1 MKKLFLTAFICVFAL
16 TFTLF
21 ASSCKK
27 DDSTESP
34 SDGASESISSS
45 VEEPTSATEKTEG
58 LKFITRGA
66 TLEVGETFAIEYERT
81 GSGEV
86 TWRSL
91 DENVATV
98 TDGTVTATG
107 EGDTKIEGKL
117 GEATD
122 YFTVKVDKQTSVPSL
137 TLSENAV
144 ELVTGETTEITL
156 RTEYKGKET
165 KVEEYGF
172 NTEKGGDV
180 AELSLE
186 GGVLSVKAVK
196 EGVLTTVVY
205 AKISGV
211 YAAEKLTVTVR
222 ESRPLIV
229 VSNAKPAA
237 DGYEAEVA
245 AVENPTIPLTFK
257 PVAEVWKNGKVDR
270 EATVEWTMEEN
281 DFIGSGADGY
291 FGKSFGTAVLV
302 GTYEGE
308 SVRLTVN
315 CVRPT
320 FRIEENVTVEL
331 ADGFDASNLTG
342 TVLSV
347 AVGDSDILKSTDET
361 GKIAFKLNVLK
372 ISDYNVEK
380 TIVIATD
387 KALYEY
393 SGKIVTDIITDESE
407 LNEFLANSLA
417 SATASAS
424 SNGYF
429 ILGND
434 IVCGGEYKSY
444 GSYPFGV
451 QSANGFQGVF
461 DGNGKIIKNLNVTG
475 NYCGFIPMMGISGV
489 LKNVIFLN
497 GKLNGN
503 GGFISCHSYGT
514 IENVYIEA
522 EITNNSETVSMGDRR
537 LCSSVLASEST
548 PNMNVKN
555 VFVKYL
561 NGVDEET
568 HAGHLFILGDCKPQG
583 LIVVGH
589 KTFYTKTYGGFSDA
603 NARSYLSEAEF
614 IADRSGWAEL
624 AADYSSL
631 TFGVT
636 GEGISPARRI

>member
-27 DDSTESP
+27 DDSTESN
-34 SDGASESISSS
+34 SDGASESISFS
-45 VEEPTSATEKTEG
+45 VEESASATEKTEG

-66 TLEVGETFAIEYERT
+66 TLEVGETFVIEYERT

-98 TDGTVTATG
+98 SDGTVTATG

-122 YFTVKVDKQTSVPSL
+122 YFTIKVDKQTSVPSL
-137 TLSENAV
+137 MLSENAV
-144 ELVTGETTEITL
+144 ELVTGETTEISL

-165 KVEEYGF
+165 NAEAYGF

-281 DFIGSGADGY
+281 DFIGSEADGY

-302 GTYEGE
+302 GTYESE

-444 GSYPFGV
+444 ERYPFGV

-522 EITNNSETVSMGDRR
+522 EIANNSETVSMGDRR
-537 LCSSVLASEST
+537 LCSSVLASESP

-614 IADRSGWAEL
+614 IADRSEWAEL

-631 TFGVT
+631 IFSVT
-636 GEGISPARRI
+636 DEGILPARRI

>member
-1 MKKLFLTAFICVFAL
+1 MKKLFLAAFICVFAL

-27 DDSTESP
+27 SDSTEST
-34 SDGASESISSS
+34 SDNPSESVSSS
-45 VEEPTSATEKTEG
+45 VEESTSATEKTEK
-58 LKFITRGA
+58 LKFTTRGA
-66 TLEVGETFAIEYERT
+66 VLEVGETFVIEYEKT
-81 GSGEV
+81 GNGEV
-86 TWRSL
+86 SWKSL

-98 TDGTVTATG
+98 SNGTVTATG

-122 YFTVKVDKQTSVPSL
+122 YFTVKAEKQTSVPSL
-137 TLSENAV
+137 TLSESEV
-144 ELVTGETTEITL
+144 ELVTGETTGITL

-165 KVEEYGF
+165 QADLYGF
-172 NTEKGGDV
+172 NTEKGGEV
-180 AELSLE
+180 AELSLN
-186 GGVLSVKAVK
+186 GNVLSVKAVG
-196 EGVLTTVVY
+196 EGSLTAVVY

-211 YAAEKLTVTVR
+211 TAAEKLTVTVR

-237 DGYEAEVA
+237 DGYEADVA
-245 AVENPTIPLTFK
+245 AVENPTVPLSFK
-257 PVAEVWKNGKVDR
+257 PVAEVWKNGRVDR

-291 FGKSFGTAVLV
+291 FGKSFGFAVLV

-320 FRIEENVTVEL
+320 FKIEENVTVEL

-347 AVGDSDILKSTDET
+347 TVGNGDIFKTTDGA
-361 GKIAFKLNVLK
+361 GKIEFKLNALK
-372 ISDYNVEK
+372 TADYNVEK

-393 SGKIVTDIITDESE
+393 NGKIVTDIIADESE

-417 SATASAS
+417 SATASMS
-424 SNGYF
+424 SGGYF

-444 GSYPFGV
+444 ERYPFGV

-461 DGNGKIIKNLNVTG
+461 DGNGKIIKNFNVTG

-489 LKNVIFLN
+489 LKDVIFLN

-522 EITNNSETVSMGDRR
+522 EIANNSETVSMGDRR
-537 LCSSVLASEST
+537 LCASVLASEST

-561 NGVDEET
+561 NEVDEET
-568 HAGHLFILGDCKPQG
+568 HAGHLFICGDCKPDG

-589 KTFYTKTYGGFSDA
+589 KKYYSKTWGGFSDA
-603 NARSYLSEAEF
+603 NARSYSTEAEF
-614 IADRSGWAEL
+614 IADRSEWTEL
-624 AADYSSL
+624 AANYSSL
-631 TFGVT
+631 IFGVT
-636 GEGISPARRI
+636 DEGISPARRI

>member
-27 DDSTESP
+27 DDSTESN

-45 VEEPTSATEKTEG
+45 VEESASTTEKTEG

-66 TLEVGETFAIEYERT
+66 TLEVGETFVIEYERT

-91 DENVATV
+91 DEKVATV
-98 TDGTVTATG
+98 SDGTVTATG

-122 YFTVKVDKQTSVPSL
+122 YFTIKVDKQTSVPSL
-137 TLSENAV
+137 MLSENAV

-165 KVEEYGF
+165 KAEEYGF

-302 GTYEGE
+302 GTYESE

-347 AVGDSDILKSTDET
+347 AIGDSDILKFTDET

-489 LKNVIFLN
+489 LKDVIFLN
-497 GKLNGN
+497 GELNGN

-537 LCSSVLASEST
+537 LCASGLASEST
-548 PNMNVKN
+548 PNMDVKN

-561 NGVDEET
+561 NEVDEET

-614 IADRSGWAEL
+614 IADRSEWAEL

-631 TFGVT
+631 IFSVT
-636 GEGISPARRI
+636 DEGILPARRI